1 MVNEADNTERKC
13 TTRPRRITISS
24 LNCEEVGERMK
35 RWKEEDEHYKE
46 ELAEMEERHQQ
57 KVYQLIDDQD
67 AAQIDICE
75 AEEAFSKAVRGT
87 WHDDNK
93 ELKAAN
99 VERRKVRD
107 ELHKL
112 VWEMEEE
119 YHVHGRAVRD
129 LKEKYGRQIR
139 ERKPAGEQQTQ
150 VRPEDFAEDEDMEED
165 APQEFLGEH
174 QSELRGGEHSDCPV
188 TAISTNGVCPV
199 DLIPQPNHGL
209 DLPVRPHLNQL
220 PFMNYFVGTY
230 STPGPTSTQG
240 PSSPPAVAANA
251 ESYSSIPPESAPP
264 PDPSPASP
272 YPLVHA
278 LSPGL
283 SSSATSPTIPA
294 LRSSVPDEDDD
305 SLFIHPALPLR
316 LRPRPVDT
324 TPLQP
329 PAVPPSSP
337 TIPTDDLAQ
346 RRDPDGL
353 SQLGCVMRGAS
364 SMGTPGRLLA
374 RSEKVGAWDEEEK
387 EEEEEEMVV
396 RGDAETDNNPAI
408 VSPRRHDDDDAL
420 PFVPCRGRTATPFRC
435 GTATPDSAASS
446 SSLSHTVSP
455 DLRSSPLAMFG
466 GLDGAMDDEMI
477 EECEGCEDVQGGRA
491 EKKGAEG
498 AGCSKEKGP
507 AGTPKRAESYPRK
520 QQPVSEEGPASDRYV
535 SKHIT
540 MPGTIIVLKTGRKS
554 AEKSHGDRS
563 GKQD

>member
-24 LNCEEVGERMK
+24 LNCEEVGKRMK

-93 ELKAAN
+93 ELKAAD

-188 TAISTNGVCPV
+188 TAISTNG
-199 DLIPQPNHGL
+199 
-209 DLPVRPHLNQL
+209 
-220 PFMNYFVGTY
+220 
-230 STPGPTSTQG
+230 
-240 PSSPPAVAANA
+240 
-251 ESYSSIPPESAPP
+251 
-264 PDPSPASP
+264 
-272 YPLVHA
+272 
-278 LSPGL
+278 
-283 SSSATSPTIPA
+283 
-294 LRSSVPDEDDD
+294 
-305 SLFIHPALPLR
+305 
-316 LRPRPVDT
+316 
-324 TPLQP
+324 P

-540 MPGTIIVLKTGRKS
+540 MSGTIIVLKTGRKS